1 MPCNPSAPDSFIS
14 SPLHPLTRA
23 FDLHPGGELVSFT
36 GGGGKTSLLFA
47 LSRELSAAGKR
58 VVGTTT
64 TRIAT
69 AEVLRAPA
77 YCLARDLSTL
87 EEKLQAQ
94 GFCVV
99 VGGVGHDKAKNVPL
113 ELPAQLL
120 ARPGVDYV
128 LVEADGA
135 KMLPV
140 KAPDRHEP
148 AVPPQTTLLV
158 PVVGIDALSAPLEAI
173 AHRPRLLAA
182 LLDISLH
189 ETLAPHHVAHLLTSE
204 DGALRNA
211 PPGAR
216 IVPLI
221 NKVESE
227 AQLAQALAIARLV
240 FAREDL
246 DARLQR
252 IVIGAVQSARPVREI
267 AGP

>member
-1 MPCNPSAPDSFIS
+1 MSHTPSRPGAAR
-14 SPLHPLTRA
+14 PLTEA
-23 FDLHPGGELVSFT
+23 FQLRPGGELVSFT

-47 LSRELSAAGKR
+47 LARELSAAGKR

-77 YCLARDLSTL
+77 YCLTQDLSTL
-87 EEKLQAQ
+87 EEKLREH

-99 VGGVGHDKAKNVPL
+99 VGGVGHDKAKSVPL

-120 ARPGVDYV
+120 ARPGADYV

-148 AVPPQTTLLV
+148 AVPPQTTLLA
-158 PVVGIDALSAPLEAI
+158 PVVGIDALSAPLETI

-182 LLDISLH
+182 LLGISLH
-189 ETLAPHHVAHLLTSE
+189 ETLTPQQIARLLTSE
-204 DGALRNA
+204 DGALRHA
-211 PPGAR
+211 PAGAR
-216 IVPLI
+216 IVPFI
-221 NKVESE
+221 NKVESDR
-227 AQLAQALAIARLV
+227 QMAQARDIARLV
-240 FAREDL
+240 FAREDR

-252 IVIGAVQSARPVREI
+252 IVIGAVQSERPVREI